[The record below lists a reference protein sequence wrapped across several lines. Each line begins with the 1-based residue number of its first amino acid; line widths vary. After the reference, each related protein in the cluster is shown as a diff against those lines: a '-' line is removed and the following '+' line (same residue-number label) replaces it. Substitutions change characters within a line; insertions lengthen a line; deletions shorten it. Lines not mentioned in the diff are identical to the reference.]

1 MGAEK
6 IPLFPLG
13 LVLLPGMRLQL
24 HIFEERYKLM
34 ISECLSGDHPFGIV
48 QFDGKAVHS
57 VGCMAR
63 ITEVLGRYED
73 GRMDIMTRGG
83 QRFFIK
89 ELIEEK
95 PYTQARVVFFD
106 DEEPLADADAADAM
120 DAVRAMLKELEASG
134 FLPEP
139 IDAAAL
145 SEPKALSFAIAAV
158 EGFTHEERQRFVEMT
173 SSLKRLRKSVEA
185 LARIVERTQLTQR
198 IEKII
203 GGNGH
208 PANASIRQLF
218 TPHDSDPNY

>member
-1 MGAEK
+1 MEMIMEK

-13 LVLLPGMRLQL
+13 LVLLPGMPLQL

-34 ISECLSGDHPFGIV
+34 MSECLSGETPFGIV
-48 QFDGKAVHS
+48 RFDGKAIHS

-63 ITEVLGRYED
+63 ITEVLHRYED

-83 QRFFIK
+83 QRFFVK

-95 PYTQARVVFFD
+95 PYTEAQVVFFD
-106 DEEPLADADAADAM
+106 DEDVVAAADAADAV
-120 DAVRAMLKELEASG
+120 DAVRAMLKELEESG
-134 FLPEP
+134 FLFDP
-139 IDAAAL
+139 IDPPAL
-145 SEPKALSFAIAAV
+145 SNPKALSFAIAAL

-173 SSLKRLRKSVEA
+173 SSMERLRKSVEA
-185 LARIVERTQLTQR
+185 LARIVERVQLTQR

-208 PANASIRQLF
+208 PPKSILG
-218 TPHDSDPNY
+218 DISK

>member
-1 MGAEK
+1 MEMIMEK

-13 LVLLPGMRLQL
+13 LVLLPGMPLQL

-34 ISECLSGDHPFGIV
+34 MSECLSGETPFGIV
-48 QFDGKAVHS
+48 QFDGKEIHS

-63 ITEVLGRYED
+63 ITEVLHRYED

-83 QRFFIK
+83 QRFFVK
-89 ELIEEK
+89 ELFEEK
-95 PYTQARVVFFD
+95 PYTEARVVFFD
-106 DEEPLADADAADAM
+106 DEDVVEATDAADAM
-120 DAVRAMLKELEASG
+120 AAVRAMLKELEESG
-134 FLPEP
+134 FLSDP

-145 SEPKALSFAIAAV
+145 SDPKALSFAIAAL

-173 SSLKRLRKSVEA
+173 SSMERLKKSVEA
-185 LARIVERTQLTQR
+185 LARIVERAQLTQQ

-208 PANASIRQLF
+208 PPKSILGNL
-218 TPHDSDPNY
+218 SK

>member
-1 MGAEK
+1 MEMIMEK

-13 LVLLPGMRLQL
+13 LVLLPGMPLQL

-34 ISECLSGDHPFGIV
+34 MSECLSGETPFGIV
-48 QFDGKAVHS
+48 RFDGKAIHS

-63 ITEVLGRYED
+63 ITEVLHRYED

-83 QRFFIK
+83 QRFFVK

-95 PYTQARVVFFD
+95 PYTEAQVVFFD
-106 DEEPLADADAADAM
+106 DEDVVAAADAADAV
-120 DAVRAMLKELEASG
+120 DAVRAMLKELEESG
-134 FLPEP
+134 FLFDP

-145 SEPKALSFAIAAV
+145 SDLKALSFAIAAL

-173 SSLKRLRKSVEA
+173 SSMERLRKSVEA
-185 LARIVERTQLTQR
+185 LARIVERIQLTQR

-208 PANASIRQLF
+208 PPKSILG
-218 TPHDSDPNY
+218 DISK

>member
-1 MGAEK
+1 MDVNR

-13 LVLLPGMRLQL
+13 LVLLPGMPLQL

-34 ISECLSGDHPFGIV
+34 ITECLSGDTAFGIV
-48 QFDGKAVHS
+48 QFDGKAIHS

-63 ITEVLGRYED
+63 ITEVLHRYED
-73 GRMDIMTRGG
+73 GRMDILTQGG
-83 QRFFIK
+83 QRFFVK

-95 PYTQARVVFFD
+95 PYTEARVVFFD
-106 DEEPLADADAADAM
+106 DEDVVAAADAADAM
-120 DAVRAMLKELEASG
+120 DAVQAMLKELEESR

-139 IDAAAL
+139 IGAAAL
-145 SEPKALSFAIAAV
+145 SDPQALSFAIAAL

-173 SSLKRLRKSVEA
+173 SSLERLRKSVEV
-185 LARIVERTQLTQR
+185 LARIVERIQLTQQ

-208 PANASIRQLF
+208 PPKSILG
-218 TPHDSDPNY
+218 TIAK

>member
-1 MGAEK
+1 MGAKK

-13 LVLLPGMRLQL
+13 LVLLPGMPLQL

-34 ISECLSGDHPFGIV
+34 MSECLSGDKPFGIV
-48 QFDGKAVHS
+48 QFDGKAIHS

-63 ITEVLGRYED
+63 ITEVLHRYED

-83 QRFFIK
+83 QRFFVK
-89 ELIEEK
+89 ELFEEK
-95 PYTQARVVFFD
+95 PYTEARVVFFD
-106 DEEPLADADAADAM
+106 DEDVVEATDAADAM
-120 DAVRAMLKELEASG
+120 AAVRAMLKELEESG
-134 FLPEP
+134 FLSDP

-145 SEPKALSFAIAAV
+145 SDPKALSFAIAAL

-173 SSLKRLRKSVEA
+173 SSMERLKKSVEA
-185 LARIVERTQLTQR
+185 LARIVERAQLTQQ

-208 PANASIRQLF
+208 PPKSILGNL
-218 TPHDSDPNY
+218 SK

>member
-1 MGAEK
+1 MAAK
-6 IPLFPLG
+6 RIPLFPLG
-13 LVLLPGMRLQL
+13 LVLLPGMPLQL

-34 ISECLSGDHPFGIV
+34 MSECLSGETPFGIV
-48 QFDGKAVHS
+48 QFDGKEIHS

-63 ITEVLGRYED
+63 ITEVLHRYED

-89 ELIEEK
+89 ELFEEK
-95 PYTQARVVFFD
+95 PYTEARVVFFD
-106 DEEPLADADAADAM
+106 DEDVVEAADAADAM
-120 DAVRAMLKELEASG
+120 AAVRAMLKELEESG
-134 FLPEP
+134 FLSNP

-145 SEPKALSFAIAAV
+145 SDPKALSFAIAAL

-173 SSLKRLRKSVEA
+173 SSLERLKKSVEA
-185 LARIVERTQLTQR
+185 LARIVERAQLTQQ

-208 PANASIRQLF
+208 PPKSILGNL
-218 TPHDSDPNY
+218 SK

>member
-1 MGAEK
+1 MEMIMER

-13 LVLLPGMRLQL
+13 LVLLPGMPLQL

-34 ISECLSGDHPFGIV
+34 ISECLSGDTPFGIV
-48 QFDGKAVHS
+48 QFDGKAIHS

-63 ITEVLGRYED
+63 ITEVLHRYAD

-83 QRFFIK
+83 QRFFVK
-89 ELIEEK
+89 ELVEEK
-95 PYTQARVVFFD
+95 PYTEARVVFFD
-106 DEEPLADADAADAM
+106 DEDAVAAAEAADAM
-120 DAVRAMLKELEASG
+120 GAVRAMLKELEESG
-134 FLPEP
+134 FLPDP

-145 SEPKALSFAIAAV
+145 SDPKALSFAIAAL

-173 SSLKRLRKSVEA
+173 SSLERLRKSVEA
-185 LARIVERTQLTQR
+185 LARIVERIQLTQK

-208 PANASIRQLF
+208 PPKSILG
-218 TPHDSDPNY
+218 DISK

>member
-1 MGAEK
+1 MAAK
-6 IPLFPLG
+6 RIPLFPLG
-13 LVLLPGMRLQL
+13 LVLLPGMPLQL

-34 ISECLSGDHPFGIV
+34 MSECLSGDKPFGIV
-48 QFDGKAVHS
+48 QFDGKTIHS

-63 ITEVLGRYED
+63 ITEVLHRYED

-83 QRFFIK
+83 QRFFVK

-95 PYTQARVVFFD
+95 TYTEARVVFFD
-106 DEEPLADADAADAM
+106 DEDVVEAADAADAM
-120 DAVRAMLKELEASG
+120 DAVRVMLKELEESG
-134 FLPEP
+134 FLSDP

-145 SEPKALSFAIAAV
+145 SEPKALSFAIAAL

-173 SSLKRLRKSVEA
+173 SSLERLKKSVEA
-185 LARIVERTQLTQR
+185 LARIVERIQLTQQ

-208 PANASIRQLF
+208 PPKSILGNL
-218 TPHDSDPNY
+218 SK

>member
-1 MGAEK
+1 MAAK
-6 IPLFPLG
+6 RIPLFPLG
-13 LVLLPGMRLQL
+13 LVLLPGMTLQL

-34 ISECLSGDHPFGIV
+34 MSECLSGETPFGIV
-48 QFDGKAVHS
+48 HFDGKEIHS

-63 ITEVLGRYED
+63 ITEVLHRYED

-89 ELIEEK
+89 ELFEEK
-95 PYTQARVVFFD
+95 PYTEARVVFFD
-106 DEEPLADADAADAM
+106 DEDVVEAADAADAM
-120 DAVRAMLKELEASG
+120 AAVRAMLRELEESG
-134 FLPEP
+134 FVSDP

-145 SEPKALSFAIAAV
+145 SDPKALSFAIAAL

-173 SSLKRLRKSVEA
+173 SSLDRLKKSVEA
-185 LARIVERTQLTQR
+185 LARIVERAQLTQQ

-208 PANASIRQLF
+208 PPKSILGNL
-218 TPHDSDPNY
+218 SK

>member
-1 MGAEK
+1 MEM

-13 LVLLPGMRLQL
+13 LVLLPGMPLQL

-34 ISECLSGDHPFGIV
+34 MSECLSGDKPFGIV
-48 QFDGKAVHS
+48 QFDGKAIHS

-63 ITEVLGRYED
+63 ITEVLHRYED
-73 GRMDIMTRGG
+73 GRMDIMTLGG
-83 QRFFIK
+83 QRFFVK

-95 PYTQARVVFFD
+95 PYTEARVVFFD
-106 DEEPLADADAADAM
+106 DEDVVEAADAADAM
-120 DAVRAMLKELEASG
+120 DAVRVMLKELEESG
-134 FLPEP
+134 FLSDP

-145 SEPKALSFAIAAV
+145 SDPKALSFAIAAL

-173 SSLKRLRKSVEA
+173 SSLERLRKSVEA
-185 LARIVERTQLTQR
+185 LARIVERIQLTQQ

-208 PANASIRQLF
+208 PPKSILGNL
-218 TPHDSDPNY
+218 SK

>member
-1 MGAEK
+1 MEK

-13 LVLLPGMRLQL
+13 LVLLPEMPLQL

-34 ISECLSGDHPFGIV
+34 IAECLSGDKPFGIV
-48 QFDGKAVHS
+48 QFDGKEIHS

-63 ITEVLGRYED
+63 ITEVLHRYED
-73 GRMDIMTRGG
+73 GRMDIMARGG

-95 PYTQARVVFFD
+95 PYTEARVVFFD
-106 DEEPLADADAADAM
+106 DEDAVAAADAADAM

-134 FLPEP
+134 FLPDP
-139 IDAAAL
+139 IGAAAL
-145 SEPKALSFAIAAV
+145 SDPKAVSFAIAAL

-173 SSLKRLRKSVEA
+173 STMERLRKSVEA
-185 LARIVERTQLTQR
+185 LARIVERIQLTQK

-208 PANASIRQLF
+208 PPRSILG
-218 TPHDSDPNY
+218 TISK

>member
-1 MGAEK
+1 MEK

-13 LVLLPGMRLQL
+13 LVLLPGMPLQL

-34 ISECLSGDHPFGIV
+34 MSECLSGETPFGIV
-48 QFDGKAVHS
+48 QFDGKEIHS

-63 ITEVLGRYED
+63 ITEVLHRYED

-83 QRFFIK
+83 QRFFVK

-95 PYTQARVVFFD
+95 PYTEARVVFFD
-106 DEEPLADADAADAM
+106 DEDVVAAADAADAM
-120 DAVRAMLKELEASG
+120 DAVRAMLKELEESG
-134 FLPEP
+134 FLSDP
-139 IDAAAL
+139 IETAAL
-145 SEPKALSFAIAAV
+145 SDPKALSFAIAAL

-173 SSLKRLRKSVEA
+173 SSLERLKKSVEA
-185 LARIVERTQLTQR
+185 LARIVERVQLTQQ

-208 PANASIRQLF
+208 PPKSILGNL
-218 TPHDSDPNY
+218 SK